1 MTKYIFVTGG
11 VVSGLGK
18 GITSASLG
26 NLLKARGLSIVN
38 QKLDPYINV
47 DPDTM
52 NPFQHGEVFV
62 TEDGAT
68 TDLDLGHYERFT
80 GVNLRKDANV
90 TTGSIYRKVIER
102 ERKGDYLGATVQVIP
117 HITDEIK
124 RRIKGISNEVDVQI
138 TEIGGTVGDIEILP
152 FLEAARQIRKE
163 FGQENVM
170 FVHVTLVPFIGPS
183 TELKTKPTQHSVSM
197 LRSYGISPDLIVL
210 RSEQE
215 LTDEIKSKVSLFCD
229 VSFENVINAP
239 DLDDIYDVP
248 IKMYEEGL
256 DAAVDKRLALN
267 SDSPDLS
274 RWNEMLSL
282 KNGVNKNVKIAILGK
297 YFGLP
302 DSYMSVV
309 EALKHSCLQNKVNLD
324 LVWIDADNYE
334 IEDLKNLNGV
344 VVPGGFGYRGIE
356 GKIGAIEYLRKNK
369 IPFLG
374 ICLGLQ
380 CAVIEFARNVCG
392 ISDANSTEFSQTTK
406 NPVID
411 LLPNQDLEADDVGA
425 SMRLGTYPCKIQ
437 PDTMAKDIYNNEI
450 IYERHRHRYEVN
462 NKFRNELESK
472 GLVFSG
478 LSPDED
484 LVEMIELKDHP
495 YFVASQFHP
504 EFKSRPWDPAPMF
517 NSFIAASK
525 EIEFFDEKGSRIHE
539 LEKVEINPY
548 GLKILELNEI
558 PSLKKQKG
566 LFIIWADSGIKGE
579 HYLHAGDGVPLR
591 TVKALDEGLPPFN
604 SKGLSIFISYKI

>member
-90 TTGSIYRKVIER
+90 TTGSIYRKVIDR

-239 DLDDIYDVP
+239 DLDDIYDIP

-411 LLPNQDLEADDVGA
+411 LLPNQDLEADDIGA

-525 EIEFFDEKGSRIHE
+525 EIKFFDENVKDEH
-539 LEKVEINPY
+539 KV
-548 GLKILELNEI
+548 K
-558 PSLKKQKG
+558 
-566 LFIIWADSGIKGE
+566 D
-579 HYLHAGDGVPLR
+579 
-591 TVKALDEGLPPFN
+591 
-604 SKGLSIFISYKI
+604 

>member
-1 MTKYIFVTGG
+1 VTKYIFVTGG

-26 NLLKARGLSIVN
+26 NLLKSRGLSIVN

-124 RRIKGISNEVDVQI
+124 RRIKGISNDVDVQI

-163 FGQENVM
+163 LGSENVM
-170 FVHVTLVPFIGPS
+170 FIHVTLVPFIGPS

-197 LRSYGISPDLIVL
+197 LRGYGISPDLIVL
-210 RSEQE
+210 RSDRG
-215 LTDEIKSKVSLFCD
+215 LDEDIKNKVSLFCD
-229 VSFENVINAP
+229 VSYENVINAP

-248 IKMYEEGL
+248 LKMHSEGL
-256 DAAVDKRLALN
+256 DAAVDKRLNLDTIEPELQDWKN
-267 SDSPDLS
+267 MLDLKK
-274 RWNEMLSL
+274 EAT
-282 KNGVNKNVKIAILGK
+282 KDVEIAILGK

-309 EALKHSCLQNKVNLD
+309 ESLKHACLQNKVNLN
-324 LVWIDADNYE
+324 LHWIDADNYDT
-334 IEDLKNLNGV
+334 EDLSNLDGV
-344 VVPGGFGYRGIE
+344 VVPGGFGVRGIE
-356 GKIGAIEYLRKNK
+356 GKISAIQYLRENK
-369 IPFLG
+369 VPFLG

-380 CAVIEFARNVCG
+380 CAVVEYARNVCG
-392 ISDANSTEFSQTTK
+392 ISDANSSEFSQNTK
-406 NPVID
+406 DFVID
-411 LLPNQDLEADDVGA
+411 LLPNQDLDKDDVGA
-425 SMRLGTYPCKIQ
+425 SMRLGTYPCKIEKN
-437 PDTMAKDIYNNEI
+437 TLTSEIYKDEV

-462 NKFRNELESK
+462 NKYRDTLEEN
-472 GLVFSG
+472 GLIFSG
-478 LSPDED
+478 LSPDNN

-495 YFVASQFHP
+495 FFVASQFHP
-504 EFKSRPWDPAPMF
+504 EFKSRPWEPSPIF
-517 NSFIAASK
+517 NSFIKSASIK
-525 EIEFFDEKGSRIHE
+525 TLNKNEATLKT
-539 LEKVEINPY
+539 KV
-548 GLKILELNEI
+548 K
-558 PSLKKQKG
+558 
-566 LFIIWADSGIKGE
+566 D
-579 HYLHAGDGVPLR
+579 
-591 TVKALDEGLPPFN
+591 
-604 SKGLSIFISYKI
+604 

>member
-256 DAAVDKRLALN
+256 DSAVDKRLALN

-525 EIEFFDEKGSRIHE
+525 EITFFDENVKDEH
-539 LEKVEINPY
+539 KV
-548 GLKILELNEI
+548 K
-558 PSLKKQKG
+558 
-566 LFIIWADSGIKGE
+566 D
-579 HYLHAGDGVPLR
+579 
-591 TVKALDEGLPPFN
+591 
-604 SKGLSIFISYKI
+604 

>member
-1 MTKYIFVTGG
+1 MTKCIFVTGG

-356 GKIGAIEYLRKNK
+356 GKIGAIEFLRKNK

-525 EIEFFDEKGSRIHE
+525 EIKFFDENVKDEH
-539 LEKVEINPY
+539 KV
-548 GLKILELNEI
+548 K
-558 PSLKKQKG
+558 
-566 LFIIWADSGIKGE
+566 D
-579 HYLHAGDGVPLR
+579 
-591 TVKALDEGLPPFN
+591 
-604 SKGLSIFISYKI
+604 

>member
-26 NLLKARGLSIVN
+26 NLLKSRGLSVIN

-80 GVNLRKDANV
+80 GVNLRKDSNV
-90 TTGSIYRKVIER
+90 TTGSIYRKVIES

-124 RRIKGISNEVDVQI
+124 RRIKGISNDIDVQI

-163 FGQENVM
+163 LGSENVM

-183 TELKTKPTQHSVSM
+183 TELKTKPTQHSVTL
-197 LRSYGISPDLIVL
+197 LRAAGISPDLIVL
-210 RSEQE
+210 RSDRE
-215 LTDEIKSKVSLFCD
+215 LNEEIKSKVSLFCD
-229 VSFENVINAP
+229 VSLSNVINAP
-239 DLDDIYDVP
+239 DLDDIYEVP
-248 IKMYEEGL
+248 LRMFDEGL
-256 DAAVDKRLALN
+256 DNAVNDRLKLN
-267 SDSPDLS
+267 SNSQDLS
-274 RWNEMLSL
+274 QWKTMVDL
-282 KNGVNKNVKIAILGK
+282 KQNAINTVKIAILGK

-302 DSYMSVV
+302 DSYLSVV
-309 EALKHSCLQNKVNLD
+309 ESLKHSCLQNNVKLD
-324 LVWIDADNYE
+324 LHWIDADNFE
-334 IEDLKNLNGV
+334 LDSLADMDGV
-344 VVPGGFGYRGIE
+344 IVPGGFGYRGIE
-356 GKIGAIEYLRKNK
+356 GKISAIQYIRENK

-392 ISDANSTEFSQTTK
+392 ISDANSSEFSQNTK
-406 NPVID
+406 NYVID
-411 LLPNQDLEADDVGA
+411 LLPNQDLDKDDVGA
-425 SMRLGTYPCKIQ
+425 SMRLGTYPCKIN
-437 PDTMAKDIYNNEI
+437 PDTIASKIYSDEV

-462 NKFRNELESK
+462 NKYRDKLIEN
-472 GLVFSG
+472 GLIIGGV
-478 LSPDED
+478 SPDNN
-484 LVEMIELKDHP
+484 LVEMIEIKDHP

-504 EFKSRPWDPAPMF
+504 EFKSRPWEPAPLF
-517 NSFIAASK
+517 NDFIAS
-525 EIEFFDEKGSRIHE
+525 S
-539 LEKVEINPY
+539 
-548 GLKILELNEI
+548 
-558 PSLKKQKG
+558 
-566 LFIIWADSGIKGE
+566 IKTKSSE
-579 HYLHAGDGVPLR
+579 SNNIVTE
-591 TVKALDEGLPPFN
+591 TVK
-604 SKGLSIFISYKI
+604 KK

>member
-380 CAVIEFARNVCG
+380 CAVIEYARNVCG

-437 PDTMAKDIYNNEI
+437 PDTMTKNIYNNEI

-525 EIEFFDEKGSRIHE
+525 EIKFFDENVKDEH
-539 LEKVEINPY
+539 KV
-548 GLKILELNEI
+548 K
-558 PSLKKQKG
+558 
-566 LFIIWADSGIKGE
+566 D
-579 HYLHAGDGVPLR
+579 
-591 TVKALDEGLPPFN
+591 
-604 SKGLSIFISYKI
+604 

>member
-26 NLLKARGLSIVN
+26 NLLKSRGLSVIN

-80 GVNLRKDANV
+80 GVNLRKDSNV
-90 TTGSIYRKVIER
+90 TTGSIYRKVIES

-124 RRIKGISNEVDVQI
+124 RRIKGISNDIDVQI

-163 FGQENVM
+163 LGSENVM
-170 FVHVTLVPFIGPS
+170 FIHVTLVPFIGPS
-183 TELKTKPTQHSVSM
+183 TELKTKPTQHSVTL
-197 LRSYGISPDLIVL
+197 LRAAGISPDLIVL
-210 RSEQE
+210 RSDRE
-215 LTDEIKSKVSLFCD
+215 LNEEIKSKVSLFCD
-229 VSFENVINAP
+229 VSLSNVINAP
-239 DLDDIYDVP
+239 DLDDIYEVP
-248 IKMYEEGL
+248 LRMFDEGL
-256 DAAVDKRLALN
+256 DNAVNDRLKLN
-267 SDSPDLS
+267 SNPQDLS
-274 RWNEMLSL
+274 QWKTMVDL
-282 KNGVNKNVKIAILGK
+282 KQNAINTVKIAILGK

-302 DSYMSVV
+302 DSYLSVV
-309 EALKHSCLQNKVNLD
+309 ESLKHSCLQNNVKLD
-324 LVWIDADNYE
+324 LHWIDADNFE
-334 IEDLKNLNGV
+334 LDSLADMDGV
-344 VVPGGFGYRGIE
+344 IVPGGFGYRGIE
-356 GKIGAIEYLRKNK
+356 GKISAIQYIRENK

-392 ISDANSTEFSQTTK
+392 ISDANSSEFSQNTK
-406 NPVID
+406 NYVID
-411 LLPNQDLEADDVGA
+411 LLPNQDLDKDDVGA
-425 SMRLGTYPCKIQ
+425 SMRLGTYPCKIN
-437 PDTMAKDIYNNEI
+437 PDTIASKIYSEEV

-462 NKFRNELESK
+462 NKYRDKLIEN
-472 GLVFSG
+472 GLIIGGV
-478 LSPDED
+478 SPDNN
-484 LVEMIELKDHP
+484 LVEMIEIKDHP

-504 EFKSRPWDPAPMF
+504 EFKSRPWEPAPLF
-517 NSFIAASK
+517 NDFIAS
-525 EIEFFDEKGSRIHE
+525 S
-539 LEKVEINPY
+539 
-548 GLKILELNEI
+548 
-558 PSLKKQKG
+558 
-566 LFIIWADSGIKGE
+566 IKTKSSE
-579 HYLHAGDGVPLR
+579 SNNIVSE
-591 TVKALDEGLPPFN
+591 TVK
-604 SKGLSIFISYKI
+604 KK

>member
-26 NLLKARGLSIVN
+26 NLLKARNLSVVN

-124 RRIKGISNEVDVQI
+124 RRIKGISNDVDVQI

-152 FLEAARQIRKE
+152 YLEAARQIRKE
-163 FGQENVM
+163 LGQENVM

-197 LRSYGISPDLIVL
+197 LRSYGISPDIIVL

-215 LTDEIKSKVSLFCD
+215 LNDEIKSKVSLFCD
-229 VSFENVINAP
+229 VSLENVINAP
-239 DLDDIYDVP
+239 DLDDIYEVP
-248 IKMYEEGL
+248 IKMFQEGL
-256 DAAVDKRLALN
+256 DSSVNTRLSLD
-267 SDSPDLS
+267 SDEPNLDQ
-274 RWNEMLSL
+274 WKQMLSL
-282 KNGVNKNVKIAILGK
+282 KDGVKKDIKIAILGK

-309 EALKHSCLQNKVNLD
+309 EALKHSCLQNKVNLE
-324 LVWIDADNYE
+324 LVWIDADNFDLD
-334 IEDLKNLNGV
+334 DLKKLNGV

-356 GKIGAIEYLRKNK
+356 GKILAIEYLRKNK

-380 CAVIEFARNVCG
+380 CAVIEFARNECK

-411 LLPNQDLEADDVGA
+411 ILPNQNLENDDIGA
-425 SMRLGTYPCKIQ
+425 SMRLGTYPCKIKES
-437 PDTMAKDIYNNEI
+437 TVASEIYNNEI

-462 NKFRNELESK
+462 NKFRKQLEEK
-472 GLVFSG
+472 GLIFSG

-517 NSFIAASK
+517 NSFIEASK
-525 EIEFFDEKGSRIHE
+525 NIEYVIENVKDGQ
-539 LEKVEINPY
+539 KV
-548 GLKILELNEI
+548 K
-558 PSLKKQKG
+558 
-566 LFIIWADSGIKGE
+566 D
-579 HYLHAGDGVPLR
+579 
-591 TVKALDEGLPPFN
+591 
-604 SKGLSIFISYKI
+604 

>member
-124 RRIKGISNEVDVQI
+124 RRIKGISKEVDVQI

-197 LRSYGISPDLIVL
+197 LRSYGINPDLIVL

-215 LTDEIKSKVSLFCD
+215 LTDEIKTKVSLFCD

-239 DLDDIYDVP
+239 DLGDIYDVP
-248 IKMYEEGL
+248 VKMYEEGL
-256 DAAVDKRLALN
+256 DEAVDKRLSLN
-267 SDSPDLS
+267 SQSPNLS
-274 RWNEMLSL
+274 SWKEMLSL
-282 KNGVNKNVKIAILGK
+282 KNGVKQNVKIAILGK
-297 YFGLP
+297 YNGLP

-324 LVWIDADNYE
+324 LIWIDSDNYE
-334 IEDLKNLNGV
+334 IDDLENLNGV

-392 ISDANSTEFSQTTK
+392 ISDANSSEFSQTTK

-411 LLPNQDLEADDVGA
+411 LLPNQDLESDDIGA
-425 SMRLGTYPCKIQ
+425 SMRLGTYPCKIKRNTFA
-437 PDTMAKDIYNNEI
+437 DDIYNNEI

-472 GLVFSG
+472 GLIFSG

-484 LVEMIELKDHP
+484 LVEMIEIKDHP

-525 EIEFFDEKGSRIHE
+525 EIKFFDENVKDEH
-539 LEKVEINPY
+539 KV
-548 GLKILELNEI
+548 K
-558 PSLKKQKG
+558 
-566 LFIIWADSGIKGE
+566 D
-579 HYLHAGDGVPLR
+579 
-591 TVKALDEGLPPFN
+591 
-604 SKGLSIFISYKI
+604 

>member
-437 PDTMAKDIYNNEI
+437 SGTMAKDIYNNEI
-450 IYERHRHRYEVN
+450 VYERHRHRYEVN

-525 EIEFFDEKGSRIHE
+525 EIKFFDENVKDEH
-539 LEKVEINPY
+539 KV
-548 GLKILELNEI
+548 K
-558 PSLKKQKG
+558 
-566 LFIIWADSGIKGE
+566 D
-579 HYLHAGDGVPLR
+579 
-591 TVKALDEGLPPFN
+591 
-604 SKGLSIFISYKI
+604 

>member
-26 NLLKARGLSIVN
+26 NLLKARNLTVVN

-80 GVNLRKDANV
+80 GVNLKRDANV

-102 ERKGDYLGATVQVIP
+102 ERKGSYLGDTVQVIP

-124 RRIKGISNEVDVQI
+124 RRIKGISNDVDVQI

-170 FVHVTLVPFIGPS
+170 FVHVTLVPYIGPS

-210 RSEQE
+210 R
-215 LTDEIKSKVSLFCD
+215 TDRDLGQEIKNKVSLFCD
-229 VSFENVINAP
+229 VDISNVIEAP
-239 DLDDIYDVP
+239 DLSDIYDVP
-248 IKMYEEGL
+248 IKMFEEGL
-256 DAAVDKRLALN
+256 DEAVDKRLNLQT
-267 SDSPDLS
+267 SPPDLS
-274 RWNEMLSL
+274 KWKSMMDL
-282 KNGVNKNVKIAILGK
+282 KKDITKNIRIGILGK

-309 EALKHSCLQNKVNLD
+309 EALRHSCLQQKLSLD
-324 LVWIDADNYE
+324 LVWLDADNYE
-334 IEDLKNLNGV
+334 LEELSSLNGV
-344 VVPGGFGYRGIE
+344 IIPGGFGYRGIE
-356 GKIGAIEYLRKNK
+356 GKIEAIKYIRENK

-380 CAVIEFARNVCG
+380 CAVIEFARNVCN
-392 ISDANSTEFSQTTK
+392 IKDANSSEFSQSSK
-406 NPVID
+406 NLVID
-411 LLPNQDLEADDVGA
+411 LLPDQNLEKDDVGA

-437 PDTMAKDIYNNEI
+437 SGSVSKSIYKDEV

-462 NKFRNELESK
+462 NKYRDQLAEG

-478 LSPDED
+478 LSPDNN
-484 LVEMIELKDHP
+484 LVEMIELSDHP

-504 EFKSRPWDPAPMF
+504 EFKSRPWEPAPMF
-517 NSFIAASK
+517 YSFVEAAA
-525 EIEFFDEKGSRIHE
+525 
-539 LEKVEINPY
+539 KVENS
-548 GLKILELNEI
+548 E
-558 PSLKKQKG
+558 
-566 LFIIWADSGIKGE
+566 
-579 HYLHAGDGVPLR
+579 VPLKNEQ
-591 TVKALDEGLPPFN
+591 TVSD
-604 SKGLSIFISYKI
+604 

>member
-26 NLLKARGLSIVN
+26 NLLKSRSLTIVN

-124 RRIKGISNEVDVQI
+124 RRIKGISNDVDVQI

-152 FLEAARQIRKE
+152 FLEAARQMRKE
-163 FGQENVM
+163 LGQENVM
-170 FVHVTLVPFIGPS
+170 FIHVTLVPFIGPS

-197 LRSYGISPDLIVL
+197 LRGYGISPDIIVL
-210 RSEQE
+210 RSDRK
-215 LTDEIKSKVSLFCD
+215 LDEDIKNKVSLFCD
-229 VSFENVINAP
+229 VSYENVINAP

-248 IKMYEEGL
+248 LKMHSEGL
-256 DAAVDKRLALN
+256 DVAVNKRLNLN
-267 SDSPDLS
+267 TEEPEL
-274 RWNEMLSL
+274 NEWKNMLSL
-282 KNGVNKNVKIAILGK
+282 KKESSKDVKIAILGK

-309 EALKHSCLQNKVNLD
+309 ESLKHACLQNNVNLD
-324 LVWIDADNYE
+324 LQWIDADNYDA
-334 IEDLKNLNGV
+334 EDISNLDGV
-344 VVPGGFGYRGIE
+344 VVPGGFGVRGIE
-356 GKIGAIEYLRKNK
+356 GKISAIQYLRENK

-380 CAVIEFARNVCG
+380 CAVIEYARNVCG
-392 ISDANSTEFSQTTK
+392 INEANSSEFSQNTK
-406 NPVID
+406 DFVID
-411 LLPNQDLEADDVGA
+411 LLPNQDLDKDDVGA
-425 SMRLGTYPCKIQ
+425 SMRLGTYPCKI
-437 PDTMAKDIYNNEI
+437 TKNTITSEIYKDEV

-462 NKFRNELESK
+462 NKYREVLEK
-472 GLVFSG
+472 NGLIFSG
-478 LSPDED
+478 LSPDNN

-495 YFVASQFHP
+495 FFVASQFHP
-504 EFKSRPWDPAPMF
+504 EFKSRPWEPAPMF
-517 NSFIAASK
+517 NKFIQSAASSQNTQK
-525 EIEFFDEKGSRIHE
+525 TTSAKT
-539 LEKVEINPY
+539 KV
-548 GLKILELNEI
+548 K
-558 PSLKKQKG
+558 
-566 LFIIWADSGIKGE
+566 D
-579 HYLHAGDGVPLR
+579 
-591 TVKALDEGLPPFN
+591 
-604 SKGLSIFISYKI
+604 

>member
-26 NLLKARGLSIVN
+26 NLLKSRGLSVVN

-90 TTGSIYRKVIER
+90 TTGSIYRKVIDR
-102 ERKGDYLGATVQVIP
+102 ERKGDYLGDTVQVIP

-124 RRIKGISNEVDVQI
+124 RRIKGISNDVDVQI

-197 LRSYGISPDLIVL
+197 LRSYGISPDIIVL

-215 LTDEIKSKVSLFCD
+215 LNDEIKNKVSLFCD
-229 VSFENVINAP
+229 VSIDNVINAP
-239 DLDDIYDVP
+239 DLDDIYDIP
-248 IKMYEEGL
+248 IKMHEEGL
-256 DAAVDKRLALN
+256 DSSVNTRLSLN
-267 SDSPDLS
+267 SKDPNLTQ
-274 RWNEMLSL
+274 WKQMLSL
-282 KNGVNKNVKIAILGK
+282 KDGVQQNIKIAILGK

-309 EALKHSCLQNKVNLD
+309 EALKHACLQNKVNLD
-324 LVWIDADNYE
+324 LLWIDADNF
-334 IEDLKNLNGV
+334 DLDELKKLNGV

-356 GKIGAIEYLRKNK
+356 GKILAIEFLRKNK

-411 LLPNQDLEADDVGA
+411 LLPNQNLEDDDIGA

-437 PDTMAKDIYNNEI
+437 SDTTANKIYNNEI
-450 IYERHRHRYEVN
+450 VYERHRHRYEVN
-462 NKFRNELESK
+462 NKFRKKLEEN
-472 GLVFSG
+472 GLIFSG

-484 LVEMIELKDHP
+484 LIEMIELKDHP

-504 EFKSRPWDPAPMF
+504 EFKSRPWEPAPMF

-525 EIEFFDEKGSRIHE
+525 NVEFVIENVEDGQ
-539 LEKVEINPY
+539 KV
-548 GLKILELNEI
+548 K
-558 PSLKKQKG
+558 
-566 LFIIWADSGIKGE
+566 D
-579 HYLHAGDGVPLR
+579 
-591 TVKALDEGLPPFN
+591 
-604 SKGLSIFISYKI
+604 

>member
-229 VSFENVINAP
+229 VSFQNVINAP

-525 EIEFFDEKGSRIHE
+525 EIKFFDENVKDEH
-539 LEKVEINPY
+539 KV
-548 GLKILELNEI
+548 K
-558 PSLKKQKG
+558 
-566 LFIIWADSGIKGE
+566 D
-579 HYLHAGDGVPLR
+579 
-591 TVKALDEGLPPFN
+591 
-604 SKGLSIFISYKI
+604 

>member
-26 NLLKARGLSIVN
+26 NLLKSRGLSVVN

-80 GVNLRKDANV
+80 GVNLKKEANI
-90 TTGSIYRKVIER
+90 TTGSIYRKVIDR

-124 RRIKGISNEVDVQI
+124 RRIKSISNDVDVQI

-163 FGQENVM
+163 FGRENVM

-197 LRSYGISPDLIVL
+197 LRSYGISPDIIVL
-210 RSEQE
+210 RSERD
-215 LTDEIKSKVSLFCD
+215 LTQDIKNKVSLFCD
-229 VSFENVINAP
+229 VEIENIINAP
-239 DLDDIYDVP
+239 DLDDIYEVP
-248 IKMYEEGL
+248 IKMYQEGL
-256 DAAVDKRLALN
+256 DTAVDKRLELN
-267 SDSPDLS
+267 SVKPDLTE
-274 RWNEMLSL
+274 WKKMLSL
-282 KNGVNKNVKIAILGK
+282 KSGIEKKVTIAILGK

-309 EALKHSCLQNKVNLD
+309 ESLKHACLHNSVELD
-324 LVWIDADNYE
+324 LQWIDADNYE
-334 IEDLKNLNGV
+334 IQDLIDLDGV

-356 GKIGAIEYLRKNK
+356 GKILAIEYLRNNK

-380 CAVIEFARNVCG
+380 CAVIEYARNVCG
-392 ISDANSTEFSQTTK
+392 ISDANSSEFSQNTK

-411 LLPNQDLEADDVGA
+411 LLPNQNLELNDVGA
-425 SMRLGTYPCKIQ
+425 SMRLGTYPCKVL
-437 PDTMAKDIYNNEI
+437 DKTLAKNIYHNEI
-450 IYERHRHRYEVN
+450 VYERHRHRYEVN
-462 NKFRNELESK
+462 NKYRKQLEEN
-472 GLVFSG
+472 GLIFSG

-484 LVEMIELKDHP
+484 LIEMIELKNHP
-495 YFVASQFHP
+495 FFVATQFHP
-504 EFKSRPWDPAPMF
+504 EFKSRPWDPSPIF
-517 NSFIAASK
+517 KSFIAASK
-525 EIEFFDEKGSRIHE
+525 
-539 LEKVEINPY
+539 N
-548 GLKILELNEI
+548 LKIFDKNVVDG
-558 PSLKKQKG
+558 QK
-566 LFIIWADSGIKGE
+566 IK
-579 HYLHAGDGVPLR
+579 D
-591 TVKALDEGLPPFN
+591 
-604 SKGLSIFISYKI
+604 

>member
-26 NLLKARGLSIVN
+26 NLLKSRGLSVVN

-124 RRIKGISNEVDVQI
+124 RRIKGISNDVDVQI

-210 RSEQE
+210 RSDRN

-229 VSFENVINAP
+229 VDISNVINAP
-239 DLDDIYDVP
+239 DLNDIYDVP
-248 IKMYEEGL
+248 LKMLDEGL
-256 DAAVDKRLALN
+256 DSAVDKRLNLN
-267 SDSPDLS
+267 TPGPDLTKWKS
-274 RWNEMLSL
+274 MMSL
-282 KNGVNKNVKIAILGK
+282 KDGVTKIVNIAILGK

-309 EALKHSCLQNKVNLD
+309 ESLKHACLQNKVILNLH
-324 LVWIDADNYE
+324 WIDADDFDIDE
-334 IEDLKNLNGV
+334 LSLLNGV

-356 GKIGAIEYLRKNK
+356 GKISAIEYIRKNN

-392 ISDANSTEFSQTTK
+392 ISDANSSEFSKNSK

-411 LLPNQDLEADDVGA
+411 ILPNQNLEKDDIGA
-425 SMRLGTYPCKIQ
+425 SMRLGTYPCKVI
-437 PDTMAKDIYNNEI
+437 PDTRAQEIYGNEI
-450 IYERHRHRYEVN
+450 VYERHRHRYEVN
-462 NKFRNELESK
+462 NKYRKDLEAS

-478 LSPDED
+478 VSPDDD
-484 LVEMIELKDHP
+484 LIEMIELKDHP
-495 YFVASQFHP
+495 FFVASQFHP

-517 NSFIAASK
+517 NSFIKAS
-525 EIEFFDEKGSRIHE
+525 IDIDIPTEKINDSS
-539 LEKVEINPY
+539 KVR
-548 GLKILELNEI
+548 
-558 PSLKKQKG
+558 
-566 LFIIWADSGIKGE
+566 D
-579 HYLHAGDGVPLR
+579 
-591 TVKALDEGLPPFN
+591 
-604 SKGLSIFISYKI
+604 

>member
-26 NLLKARGLSIVN
+26 NLLKSRGLTIVN

-124 RRIKGISNEVDVQI
+124 RRIKGISNDVDVQI

-152 FLEAARQIRKE
+152 FLEAARQMRKE
-163 FGQENVM
+163 LGQENVM
-170 FVHVTLVPFIGPS
+170 FIHVTLVPFIGPS

-197 LRSYGISPDLIVL
+197 LRGYGISPDIIVL
-210 RSEQE
+210 RSDRK
-215 LTDEIKSKVSLFCD
+215 LDEDIKNKVSLFCD
-229 VSFENVINAP
+229 VSYENVINAP

-248 IKMYEEGL
+248 LKMHSEGL
-256 DAAVDKRLALN
+256 DVAVNKRLNLN
-267 SDSPDLS
+267 TEEPEL
-274 RWNEMLSL
+274 NEWKNMLSL
-282 KNGVNKNVKIAILGK
+282 KKESSKDVKIAILGK

-309 EALKHSCLQNKVNLD
+309 ESLKHACLQNKVNLD
-324 LVWIDADNYE
+324 LQWIDADNYDA
-334 IEDLKNLNGV
+334 EDISNLDGV
-344 VVPGGFGYRGIE
+344 VVPGGFGVRGIE
-356 GKIGAIEYLRKNK
+356 GKISAIQYLRENK

-380 CAVIEFARNVCG
+380 CAVIEYARNVCG
-392 ISDANSTEFSQTTK
+392 INEANSSEFSQNTK
-406 NPVID
+406 DFVID
-411 LLPNQDLEADDVGA
+411 LLPNQDLDKDDVGA
-425 SMRLGTYPCKIQ
+425 SMRLGTYPCKI
-437 PDTMAKDIYNNEI
+437 TKNTITSEIYKDEV

-462 NKFRNELESK
+462 NKYREVLEK
-472 GLVFSG
+472 NGLIFSG
-478 LSPDED
+478 LSPDNN

-495 YFVASQFHP
+495 FFVASQFHP
-504 EFKSRPWDPAPMF
+504 EFKSRPWEPAPMF
-517 NSFIAASK
+517 NKFIQSAASSQN
-525 EIEFFDEKGSRIHE
+525 IEKTTSTKT
-539 LEKVEINPY
+539 KV
-548 GLKILELNEI
+548 K
-558 PSLKKQKG
+558 
-566 LFIIWADSGIKGE
+566 D
-579 HYLHAGDGVPLR
+579 
-591 TVKALDEGLPPFN
+591 
-604 SKGLSIFISYKI
+604 

>member
-124 RRIKGISNEVDVQI
+124 RRIKGISNDVDVQI

-334 IEDLKNLNGV
+334 IEDLKNLNGL

-356 GKIGAIEYLRKNK
+356 GKIGAIEFLRKNK

-437 PDTMAKDIYNNEI
+437 PDTMANDVYNNEI

-525 EIEFFDEKGSRIHE
+525 EIKFFDENVKDEH
-539 LEKVEINPY
+539 KV
-548 GLKILELNEI
+548 K
-558 PSLKKQKG
+558 
-566 LFIIWADSGIKGE
+566 D
-579 HYLHAGDGVPLR
+579 
-591 TVKALDEGLPPFN
+591 
-604 SKGLSIFISYKI
+604 

>member
-26 NLLKARGLSIVN
+26 NLLKARGLSIIN

-80 GVNLRKDANV
+80 GVNLRKNANV

-124 RRIKGISNEVDVQI
+124 RRIKAISNEVDVQI

-163 FGQENVM
+163 LGQENVM

-183 TELKTKPTQHSVSM
+183 AELKTKPTQHSVSM
-197 LRSYGISPDLIVL
+197 LRSYGISPDIIVL

-215 LTDEIKSKVSLFCD
+215 LNDEIKSKVSLFCD
-229 VSFENVINAP
+229 VSLENVINAP
-239 DLDDIYDVP
+239 DLNDIYDVP
-248 IKMYEEGL
+248 IKMFEEGL
-256 DAAVDKRLALN
+256 DTSVNTRLSLT
-267 SDSPDLS
+267 SDEPNLDQ
-274 RWNEMLSL
+274 WKQMLSL
-282 KNGVNKNVKIAILGK
+282 KDDVKKDIKIAILGK

-309 EALKHSCLQNKVNLD
+309 EALKHACLQNKVNLN
-324 LVWIDADNYE
+324 LIWIDADNYDLD
-334 IEDLKNLNGV
+334 DLKRLNGV

-356 GKIGAIEYLRKNK
+356 GKILAIEYLRKNK

-380 CAVIEFARNVCG
+380 CAVIEFARNECK

-411 LLPNQDLEADDVGA
+411 LLPNQNLENDDVGA
-425 SMRLGTYPCKIQ
+425 SMRLGTYPCKIK
-437 PDTMAKDIYNNEI
+437 PATFASEIYNNEI
-450 IYERHRHRYEVN
+450 VYERHRHRYEVN
-462 NKFRNELESK
+462 NKFRKQLEEK
-472 GLVFSG
+472 GLIFSG

-484 LVEMIELKDHP
+484 LVEMVELKNHP

-517 NSFIAASK
+517 NSFIEASK
-525 EIEFFDEKGSRIHE
+525 NIEYVNENVEDGQ
-539 LEKVEINPY
+539 KV
-548 GLKILELNEI
+548 K
-558 PSLKKQKG
+558 
-566 LFIIWADSGIKGE
+566 D
-579 HYLHAGDGVPLR
+579 
-591 TVKALDEGLPPFN
+591 
-604 SKGLSIFISYKI
+604 

>member
-26 NLLKARGLSIVN
+26 NLLKARGLTVIN

-80 GVNLRKDANV
+80 GVNLKKDSNV
-90 TTGSIYRKVIER
+90 TTGSIYRKVIES

-124 RRIKGISNEVDVQI
+124 RRIKAISDDIDVQI

-163 FGQENVM
+163 FGQDNVM
-170 FVHVTLVPFIGPS
+170 FVHVTLVPYIGPS
-183 TELKTKPTQHSVSM
+183 TELKTKPTQHSVSE
-197 LRSYGISPDLIVL
+197 LRSYGISPDVIVL
-210 RSEQE
+210 RSDRE
-215 LTDEIKSKVSLFCD
+215 LNDEIKSKVSLFCD
-229 VSFENVINAP
+229 VSYDDVINAP
-239 DLDDIYDVP
+239 DLDDIYEVP
-248 IKMYEEGL
+248 LRMFDEGL
-256 DAAVDKRLALN
+256 DKAVDKRLN
-267 SDSPDLS
+267 LS
-274 RWNEMLSL
+274 SEEPNLSHWKEMLSL
-282 KNGVNKNVKIAILGK
+282 KSDIQKNVEIGILGK

-302 DSYMSVV
+302 DSYLSVV
-309 EALKHSCLQNKVNLD
+309 ESLNHACLHNKVKLNLNW
-324 LVWIDADNYE
+324 LDADNFE
-334 IEDLKNLNGV
+334 IEELNKLDGV

-356 GKIGAIEYLRKNK
+356 GKISAIEYLRKNK

-380 CAVIEFARNVCG
+380 CAVIEYARNVCN
-392 ISDANSTEFSQTTK
+392 IKDANSSEFSKNTK
-406 NPVID
+406 NYVID
-411 LLPNQDLEADDVGA
+411 LLPNQNLEMDDKGA
-425 SMRLGTYPCKIQ
+425 SMRLGTYPCKIIKNTLSEQ
-437 PDTMAKDIYNNEI
+437 IYKEEV

-462 NKFRNELESK
+462 NKFREKLEEG
-472 GLVFSG
+472 GLVVSG
-478 LSPDED
+478 MSPDNN
-484 LVEMIELKDHP
+484 LIEMIEVKDHP

-504 EFKSRPWDPAPMF
+504 EFKSRPWEPAPMF
-517 NSFIAASK
+517 NYFIKAAS
-525 EIEFFDEKGSRIHE
+525 
-539 LEKVEINPY
+539 N
-548 GLKILELNEI
+548 
-558 PSLKKQKG
+558 LKKDKKVDEITQK
-566 LFIIWADSGIKGE
+566 
-579 HYLHAGDGVPLR
+579 
-591 TVKALDEGLPPFN
+591 VKD
-604 SKGLSIFISYKI
+604 

>member
-411 LLPNQDLEADDVGA
+411 LLPNQNLEADDVGA

-525 EIEFFDEKGSRIHE
+525 EIKFFDENVKDEH
-539 LEKVEINPY
+539 KV
-548 GLKILELNEI
+548 K
-558 PSLKKQKG
+558 
-566 LFIIWADSGIKGE
+566 D
-579 HYLHAGDGVPLR
+579 
-591 TVKALDEGLPPFN
+591 
-604 SKGLSIFISYKI
+604 

>member
-1 MTKYIFVTGG
+1 VTKYIFVTGG

-26 NLLKARGLSIVN
+26 NLLKSRGLSVVN

-90 TTGSIYRKVIER
+90 TTGSIYRKVIDR
-102 ERKGDYLGATVQVIP
+102 ERKGDYLGDTVQVIP

-124 RRIKGISNEVDVQI
+124 RRIKGISNDVDVQI

-197 LRSYGISPDLIVL
+197 LRSYGISPDIIVL

-215 LTDEIKSKVSLFCD
+215 LNDEIKNKVSLFCD
-229 VSFENVINAP
+229 VSIDNVINAP
-239 DLDDIYDVP
+239 DLDDIYDIP
-248 IKMYEEGL
+248 LKMHEEGL
-256 DAAVDKRLALN
+256 DSSVNTRLSLN
-267 SDSPDLS
+267 SKDPNLTQ
-274 RWNEMLSL
+274 WKQMLSL
-282 KNGVNKNVKIAILGK
+282 KKGVQQNIKIAILGK

-309 EALKHSCLQNKVNLD
+309 EALKHACLQNKVNLD
-324 LVWIDADNYE
+324 LLWIDADNF
-334 IEDLKNLNGV
+334 DLDELKKLNGV

-356 GKIGAIEYLRKNK
+356 GKILAIEFLRKNK

-411 LLPNQDLEADDVGA
+411 LLPNQNLEDDDIGA

-437 PDTMAKDIYNNEI
+437 SDTTANKIYNNEI
-450 IYERHRHRYEVN
+450 VYERHRHRYEVN
-462 NKFRNELESK
+462 NKFRKNLEDN
-472 GLVFSG
+472 GLIFSG

-484 LVEMIELKDHP
+484 LIEMIELKDHP

-504 EFKSRPWDPAPMF
+504 EFKSRPWEPAPMF
-517 NSFIAASK
+517 NSFISASK
-525 EIEFFDEKGSRIHE
+525 NIEFVIENVEDGQ
-539 LEKVEINPY
+539 KV
-548 GLKILELNEI
+548 K
-558 PSLKKQKG
+558 
-566 LFIIWADSGIKGE
+566 D
-579 HYLHAGDGVPLR
+579 
-591 TVKALDEGLPPFN
+591 
-604 SKGLSIFISYKI
+604 

>member
-90 TTGSIYRKVIER
+90 TTGSIYRKVIDR

-437 PDTMAKDIYNNEI
+437 PDTMAKELYKNEI

-525 EIEFFDEKGSRIHE
+525 EIKFFDENVKDEH
-539 LEKVEINPY
+539 KV
-548 GLKILELNEI
+548 K
-558 PSLKKQKG
+558 
-566 LFIIWADSGIKGE
+566 D
-579 HYLHAGDGVPLR
+579 
-591 TVKALDEGLPPFN
+591 
-604 SKGLSIFISYKI
+604 

>member
-26 NLLKARGLSIVN
+26 NLLKARGLTVIN

-80 GVNLRKDANV
+80 GVNLRKDSNV
-90 TTGSIYRKVIER
+90 TTGSIYRKVIES

-124 RRIKGISNEVDVQI
+124 RRIKGISNDVDVQI

-163 FGQENVM
+163 LGTENVM

-183 TELKTKPTQHSVSM
+183 TELKTKPTQHSVSL
-197 LRSYGISPDLIVL
+197 LRAAGISPDIIVL
-210 RSEQE
+210 RSDRE
-215 LTDEIKSKVSLFCD
+215 LNDEIKSKVSLFCD
-229 VSFENVINAP
+229 VAVNNVINAP
-239 DLDDIYDVP
+239 DLDDIYEVP
-248 IKMYEEGL
+248 LRMLEEGL
-256 DAAVDKRLALN
+256 DQAVDERLNLHT
-267 SDSPDLS
+267 SEPSLEEWKS
-274 RWNEMLSL
+274 MVSL
-282 KNGVNKNVKIAILGK
+282 KLEADQTVKIAILGK

-302 DSYMSVV
+302 DSYLSVV
-309 EALKHSCLQNKVNLD
+309 ESLNHACLQNKVKLD
-324 LVWIDADNYE
+324 LHWIDADNFE
-334 IEDLKNLNGV
+334 LETLQDVDGV
-344 VVPGGFGYRGIE
+344 IVPGGFGYRGIE
-356 GKIGAIEYLRKNK
+356 GKISAIEYIRKNN

-392 ISDANSTEFSQTTK
+392 IDDANSSEFSKNTK
-406 NPVID
+406 NYVID
-411 LLPNQDLEADDVGA
+411 LLPNQDLEKDDVGA
-425 SMRLGTYPCKIQ
+425 SMRLGTYPCKLNDDSLAAQIY
-437 PDTMAKDIYNNEI
+437 KDEI

-462 NKFRNELESK
+462 NKYREIFIEK
-472 GLVFSG
+472 GMKIGGV
-478 LSPDED
+478 SPDNN
-484 LVEMIELKDHP
+484 LVEMIELPDHP
-495 YFVASQFHP
+495 FFIASQFHP
-504 EFKSRPWDPAPMF
+504 EFKSRPWDPAPLF
-517 NSFIAASK
+517 K
-525 EIEFFDEKGSRIHE
+525 EFV
-539 LEKVEINPY
+539 LA
-548 GLKILELNEI
+548 
-558 PSLKKQKG
+558 SLKN
-566 LFIIWADSGIKGE
+566 ISNNSDNIVSETIKE
-579 HYLHAGDGVPLR
+579 
-591 TVKALDEGLPPFN
+591 K
-604 SKGLSIFISYKI
+604 

>member
-26 NLLKARGLSIVN
+26 NLLKSRGLSVVN

-124 RRIKGISNEVDVQI
+124 RRIKGISNDVDVQI

-210 RSEQE
+210 RSDRD

-229 VSFENVINAP
+229 VDLHNVINAP
-239 DLDDIYDVP
+239 DLNDIYDVP
-248 IKMYEEGL
+248 LKMLNEGL
-256 DAAVDKRLALN
+256 DSAVDKRLNLN
-267 SDSPDLS
+267 TPDPDLTKWKS
-274 RWNEMLSL
+274 MMSL
-282 KNGVNKNVKIAILGK
+282 KEGVTRNVNIAILGK

-309 EALKHSCLQNKVNLD
+309 EALKHACLQNKVILNLHW
-324 LVWIDADNYE
+324 LDADNFD
-334 IEDLKNLNGV
+334 IEELSSLDGV

-356 GKIGAIEYLRKNK
+356 GKISAIEFIRKNK

-380 CAVIEFARNVCG
+380 CAVIEFARNECG
-392 ISDANSTEFSQTTK
+392 ISDANSSEFSKNSK

-411 LLPNQDLEADDVGA
+411 ILPNQNLEKDDIGA
-425 SMRLGTYPCKIQ
+425 SMRLGTYPCKVIS
-437 PDTMAKDIYNNEI
+437 DTHAQEIYGNEI
-450 IYERHRHRYEVN
+450 VYERHRHRYEVN
-462 NKFRNELESK
+462 NKYRKDLEAR

-478 LSPDED
+478 VSPDGD
-484 LVEMIELKDHP
+484 LIEMIELKDHP
-495 YFVASQFHP
+495 FFVASQFHP
-504 EFKSRPWDPAPMF
+504 EFKSRPWEPAPMF
-517 NSFIAASK
+517 NSFIKASK
-525 EIEFFDEKGSRIHE
+525 EKDISTEKIDDSS
-539 LEKVEINPY
+539 KVR
-548 GLKILELNEI
+548 
-558 PSLKKQKG
+558 
-566 LFIIWADSGIKGE
+566 D
-579 HYLHAGDGVPLR
+579 
-591 TVKALDEGLPPFN
+591 
-604 SKGLSIFISYKI
+604 

>member
-26 NLLKARGLSIVN
+26 NLLKARGLSVVN

-124 RRIKGISNEVDVQI
+124 RRIKGISNDVDVQI

-163 FGQENVM
+163 LGQEKVM

-197 LRSYGISPDLIVL
+197 LRSYGISPDIIVL

-215 LTDEIKSKVSLFCD
+215 LNDEIKSKVSLFCD
-229 VSFENVINAP
+229 VSLENVINAP

-248 IKMYEEGL
+248 IKMFQEGL
-256 DAAVDKRLALN
+256 DSSVNTRLSLD
-267 SDSPDLS
+267 SDEPNLDQ
-274 RWNEMLSL
+274 WKQMLSL
-282 KNGVNKNVKIAILGK
+282 KEGVKKDIKIAILGK

-309 EALKHSCLQNKVNLD
+309 EALKHACLQNKVNLD
-324 LVWIDADNYE
+324 LEWIDADNFDLD
-334 IEDLKNLNGV
+334 DLKKLNGV

-356 GKIGAIEYLRKNK
+356 GKILAIEYLRKNK

-380 CAVIEFARNVCG
+380 CAVIEFARNECK

-411 LLPNQDLEADDVGA
+411 LLPNQNLENDDVGA
-425 SMRLGTYPCKIQ
+425 SMRLGTYPCKII
-437 PDTMAKDIYNNEI
+437 PSTFASKIYDNEI
-450 IYERHRHRYEVN
+450 VYERHRHRYEVN
-462 NKFRNELESK
+462 NKYRKQLEEK
-472 GLVFSG
+472 GLIFSG

-495 YFVASQFHP
+495 FFVASQFHP
-504 EFKSRPWDPAPMF
+504 EFKSRPWEPAPMF
-517 NSFIAASK
+517 KYFIEAASENNNSTK
-525 EIEFFDEKGSRIHE
+525 KT
-539 LEKVEINPY
+539 LETQKV
-548 GLKILELNEI
+548 K
-558 PSLKKQKG
+558 
-566 LFIIWADSGIKGE
+566 D
-579 HYLHAGDGVPLR
+579 
-591 TVKALDEGLPPFN
+591 
-604 SKGLSIFISYKI
+604 

>member
-26 NLLKARGLSIVN
+26 NLLKSRGLTIVN

-124 RRIKGISNEVDVQI
+124 RRIKGISNDVDVQI

-152 FLEAARQIRKE
+152 FLEAARQMRKE
-163 FGQENVM
+163 LGQENVM
-170 FVHVTLVPFIGPS
+170 FIHVTLVPFIGPS

-197 LRSYGISPDLIVL
+197 LRGYGISPDIIVL
-210 RSEQE
+210 RSDRK
-215 LTDEIKSKVSLFCD
+215 LDEDIKNKVSLFCD
-229 VSFENVINAP
+229 VSYENVINAP

-248 IKMYEEGL
+248 LKMHSEGL
-256 DAAVDKRLALN
+256 DVAVNKRLNLN
-267 SDSPDLS
+267 TEEPEL
-274 RWNEMLSL
+274 NEWKNMLSL
-282 KNGVNKNVKIAILGK
+282 KKESSKDVKIAILGK

-309 EALKHSCLQNKVNLD
+309 ESLKHACLQNKVNLD
-324 LVWIDADNYE
+324 LQWIDADNYDA
-334 IEDLKNLNGV
+334 EDISNLDGV
-344 VVPGGFGYRGIE
+344 VVPGGFGVRGIE
-356 GKIGAIEYLRKNK
+356 GKISAIQYLRENK

-380 CAVIEFARNVCG
+380 CAVIEYVRNVCG
-392 ISDANSTEFSQTTK
+392 INEANSSEFSQNTK
-406 NPVID
+406 DFVID
-411 LLPNQDLEADDVGA
+411 LLPNQDLDKDDVGA
-425 SMRLGTYPCKIQ
+425 SMRLGTYPCKI
-437 PDTMAKDIYNNEI
+437 TKNTITSEIYKDEV

-462 NKFRNELESK
+462 NKYREVLEK
-472 GLVFSG
+472 NGLIFSG
-478 LSPDED
+478 LSPDNN

-495 YFVASQFHP
+495 FFVASQFHP
-504 EFKSRPWDPAPMF
+504 EFKSRPWEPAPMF
-517 NSFIAASK
+517 NKFIQSAASSQNT
-525 EIEFFDEKGSRIHE
+525 EKTTSTKT
-539 LEKVEINPY
+539 KV
-548 GLKILELNEI
+548 K
-558 PSLKKQKG
+558 
-566 LFIIWADSGIKGE
+566 D
-579 HYLHAGDGVPLR
+579 
-591 TVKALDEGLPPFN
+591 
-604 SKGLSIFISYKI
+604 

>member
-437 PDTMAKDIYNNEI
+437 SDTMAKDIYNNEI

-525 EIEFFDEKGSRIHE
+525 EIKFFDENVKDEH
-539 LEKVEINPY
+539 KV
-548 GLKILELNEI
+548 K
-558 PSLKKQKG
+558 
-566 LFIIWADSGIKGE
+566 D
-579 HYLHAGDGVPLR
+579 
-591 TVKALDEGLPPFN
+591 
-604 SKGLSIFISYKI
+604 

>member
-26 NLLKARGLSIVN
+26 NLLKSRGLSVVN

-90 TTGSIYRKVIER
+90 TTGSIYRKVIDR
-102 ERKGDYLGATVQVIP
+102 ERKGDYLGDTVQVIP

-124 RRIKGISNEVDVQI
+124 RRIKGISNDVDVQI

-197 LRSYGISPDLIVL
+197 LRSYGISPDIIVL

-215 LTDEIKSKVSLFCD
+215 LNDEIKNKVSLFCD
-229 VSFENVINAP
+229 VSIDNVINAP
-239 DLDDIYDVP
+239 DLDDIYDIP
-248 IKMYEEGL
+248 IKMHEEGL
-256 DAAVDKRLALN
+256 DSSVNTRLSLN
-267 SDSPDLS
+267 SKDPNLTQ
-274 RWNEMLSL
+274 WKQMLSL
-282 KNGVNKNVKIAILGK
+282 KDGVQQNIKIAILGK

-309 EALKHSCLQNKVNLD
+309 EALKHACLQNKVNLD
-324 LVWIDADNYE
+324 LLWIDADNF
-334 IEDLKNLNGV
+334 DLDELKKLNGV

-356 GKIGAIEYLRKNK
+356 GKILAIEFLRKNK

-411 LLPNQDLEADDVGA
+411 LLPNQNLEDDDIGA

-437 PDTMAKDIYNNEI
+437 SDTTANEIYNNEI
-450 IYERHRHRYEVN
+450 VYERHRHRYEVN
-462 NKFRNELESK
+462 NKFRKNLEDN
-472 GLVFSG
+472 GLIFSG

-484 LVEMIELKDHP
+484 LIEMIELKDHP

-504 EFKSRPWDPAPMF
+504 EFKSRPWEPAPMF

-525 EIEFFDEKGSRIHE
+525 NIEIVIENVEDGQ
-539 LEKVEINPY
+539 KV
-548 GLKILELNEI
+548 K
-558 PSLKKQKG
+558 
-566 LFIIWADSGIKGE
+566 D
-579 HYLHAGDGVPLR
+579 
-591 TVKALDEGLPPFN
+591 
-604 SKGLSIFISYKI
+604 